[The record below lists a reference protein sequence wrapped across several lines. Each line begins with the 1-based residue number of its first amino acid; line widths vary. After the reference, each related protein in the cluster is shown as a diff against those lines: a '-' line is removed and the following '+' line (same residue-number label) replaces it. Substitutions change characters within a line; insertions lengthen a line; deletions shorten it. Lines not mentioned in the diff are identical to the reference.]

1 MKKFLVLFL
10 MSVLFTGC
18 VATSPSGSGPEAQAK
33 TLTTQM
39 KNELDLNK
47 FQEDKVLS
55 LNVTYQAFLKRN
67 DKLEQQQSRESYL
80 RSLKE
85 ILTSDQYSKLLV
97 SFPDL

>member
-1 MKKFLVLFL
+1 MKRLLILFL
-10 MSVLFTGC
+10 MGIMFTAC
-18 VATSPSGSGPEAQAK
+18 VTTTPTSSGPEAQAK

-47 FQEDKVLS
+47 FQEDRVLT

-67 DKLEQQQSRESYL
+67 DKEEQAQSRESYMK
-80 RSLKE
+80 SLKE
-85 ILTSDQYSKLLV
+85 ILTADQYSKLLV